1 MPLPP
6 RRTSPSREP
15 VSVADAQIDR
25 VEGTWSNSPPLYQIY
40 YHEGSGKKGSGEYR
54 YSDHRNLSGFQIYPP
69 EVKAAMN
76 RGR

>member
-25 VEGTWSNSPPLYQIY
+25 VVHDLSGLTENEIKIVEGT
-40 YHEGSGKKGSGEYR
+40 K
-54 YSDHRNLSGFQIYPP
+54 
-69 EVKAAMN
+69 
-76 RGR
+76 